1 MKKNI
6 DLLEKKLKEYT
17 YESYSQMFFIS
28 AKEVLEFRVKVRN
41 GLQPIINSFSK
52 KYWEF
57 LDFEKQ
63 LEDCISKSALLKFF
77 NYSMHGKYLL
87 S

>member
-17 YESYSQMFFIS
+17 PHEPYSHTFIIS
-28 AKEVLEFRVKVRN
+28 AKEVLEFRVS
-41 GLQPIINSFSK
+41 GLQPMIKPFSK
-52 KYWEF
+52 RFLEF
-57 LDFEKQ
+57 LDFEMQ

-77 NYSMHGKYLL
+77 NYSMQGQYLL

>member
-41 GLQPIINSFSK
+41 GLQPIIKPFSK
-52 KYWEF
+52 RYWEF

-63 LEDCISKSALLKFF
+63 LEDCISKSVLLKFF